1 MISPVDGVLL
11 RDATADDAEAIAAL
25 VRELAVYERL
35 GHEVTATPQ
44 DFRTALF
51 GAVPRAHAM
60 LADAGGASVGLAL
73 YFFNF
78 STFVGRHGLYVED
91 VFVQPAW
98 RGRGI
103 GRAFFKALAAR
114 AVAEGCRRMEW
125 SVLDWNE
132 PAMNFYRNL
141 GAVPMSEWTVQRL
154 AGDALHALAQE
165 GNPHD

>member
-1 MISPVDGVLL
+1 MTSVADGVLL

-25 VRELAVYERL
+25 VHELAVYERL
-35 GHEVTATPQ
+35 GHEVRAAPQ
-44 DFRTALF
+44 DFRDALF
-51 GAVPRAHAM
+51 GPVPRAHAM
-60 LADAGGASVGLAL
+60 IADAGSASVGLAL

-91 VFVQPAW
+91 VFVQPAY

-103 GRAFFKALAAR
+103 GRAFFQALAAR

-125 SVLDWNE
+125 AVLDWNE
-132 PAMNFYRNL
+132 PALNFYRNL
-141 GAVPMSEWTVQRL
+141 GAVPMSDWTVQRL

-165 GNPHD
+165 GNTNV